1 MNLMV
6 SEHGS
11 DRGAVRLNY
20 IFGPYW
26 SEQGVK
32 FEASDDRVRGG
43 TSEVSS
49 TGLGRGAKSQSHLT
63 IQSGSFSGECA
74 LFYGRLDTK
83 TLGGAG
89 FASQRTAD
97 TSKVWDCS
105 DTDAVLL
112 YIARGDGIYLIPL

>member
-1 MNLMV
+1 MSLMV
-6 SEHGS
+6 SENGS
-11 DRGAVRLNY
+11 DCGAVRLNY
-20 IFGPYW
+20 VFGPNW
-26 SEQGVK
+26 SEQDVK

-43 TSEVSS
+43 TSEVFYTSF
-49 TGLGRGAKSQSHLT
+49 GRGPKSQSHLT
-63 IQSGSFSGECA
+63 IQSGGFSGECA
-74 LFYGRLDTK
+74 LFHGTLDTK

-112 YIARGDGIYLIPL
+112 YIARGDGTYLIPV